1 MSSVVD
7 SAFAAAHESVS
18 EMRQGVASTE
28 VALGVADRALGLS
41 EHLLDEADKGLDVL
55 ERGVDTSAH
64 VVKIAL
70 VGAGIVLAVGAGLAL
85 ARKRGR
91 VKSQAAAVDYGAYAG
106 GGENG
111 SGVTGADDSAAANP
125 A

>member
-7 SAFAAAHESVS
+7 AAFTSAHESVS
-18 EMRQGVASTE
+18 EMRQGVASAE
-28 VALGVADRALGLS
+28 VALGVADRALGVS

-64 VVKIAL
+64 IVKIAL

-91 VKSQAAAVDYGAYAG
+91 GKADVATEAYYAYPGDG
-106 GGENG
+106 GT
-111 SGVTGADDSAAANP
+111 TGADDSAAANP